1 MPPSTSVGENPVA
14 GIVGH
19 LDHFDLDRIGLV
31 GLRVGGETY
40 RNQRI
45 DMSNPMNE
53 LWRAQQE
60 AAARMTQSWGSLLQP
75 AADRT
80 VTTPAPSEVDDAPP
94 ELDDARPEDTDTDPD
109 TDEQIAEPEAEPEP
123 EPEPEAE
130 PEPEPAVLN
139 AIQAIQALGE
149 GQREFAE
156 HMTGWA
162 QQQRD
167 VADALTAWASRQ
179 RDYADALDRVL
190 ASFPTGAAKRPR

>member
-1 MPPSTSVGENPVA
+1 MPPSTSVCENPVA
-14 GIVGH
+14 RIVGH

-31 GLRVGGETY
+31 GLRVSGETY

-80 VTTPAPSEVDDAPP
+80 VETPAPSEVDDATP
-94 ELDDARPEDTDTDPD
+94 ELVDTRPEDTDTDS
-109 TDEQIAEPEAEPEP
+109 DEQIAEPEAEPKP
-123 EPEPEAE
+123 E

-139 AIQAIQALGE
+139 AIQAIQALSE